1 MTEFEIKQKIK
12 SVLEKNPNVSADQF
26 LANFAGIECSEVIDF
41 LERAGLAQKLIFDNL
56 QNMYRRILEGTK
68 NIKTLNL
75 PKIKKISS
83 FGRSEVREIFIGSSL
98 KYLDQNAFMYLS
110 DLKKVTF
117 SEGIKRIPAA
127 CFKNLTNLKEVY
139 LPESVQYIG
148 GSAFEGCSPDL
159 KIITPGRKPGS
170 IFKCSEK
177 DLEFLKS
184 HIVFEEP
191 IVSESLTEAFS
202 NSMPEWLK
210 DKISKDKFLKKLF
223 TVRGI
228 DLNKCRFEDRDVS
241 TIKKRKD
248 PIITDSRYIQVW
260 SVSTTD
266 STPERIL
273 VLPFM
278 SDSSFGVGT
287 TAQAQLACKYTPLKT
302 YLEYARHFCY
312 IDTLD
317 SSIPDLQNK
326 KKKRFANGKDPYR
339 DRFTQEERPFAKL
352 DKSGYV
358 IPGIRNLKNRLTNKY
373 GDTLIYKKLE
383 KCYEDLQELRDK
395 IIDANNMILS
405 DDIRY
410 MQSGYKSPID
420 HLQNAMNS
428 FQLALDIYRELVD
441 QLEESNN
448 LGMNFNSKDRVLNS
462 IHKCLSNIEDANNEI
477 SDYNFT
483 SLI

>member
-26 LANFAGIECSEVIDF
+26 LASFTSKERSEVIDF
-41 LERAGLAQKLIFDNL
+41 LENAGLAQKLIFDNL
-56 QNMYRRILEGTK
+56 RSINSRILEGTK

-75 PKIKKISS
+75 PKVKKISS
-83 FGRSEVREIFIGSSL
+83 FGRSKVREIFIGSSL
-98 KYLDQNAFMYLS
+98 KYLDQNAFMYLPY
-110 DLKKVTF
+110 LEKVTF
-117 SEGIKRIPAA
+117 SEGIKRIPAE
-127 CFKNLTNLKEVY
+127 CFKNLTNLEEVY

-148 GSAFEGCSPDL
+148 GSAFEGCSSYL

-170 IFKCSEK
+170 IFKCVEK

-191 IVSESLTEAFS
+191 IASESLTEAFS

-210 DKISKDKFLKKLF
+210 GALLKDKRLKRIF
-223 TVRGI
+223 TSNNI

-260 SVSTTD
+260 SVSD
-266 STPERIL
+266 DITPERIL

-278 SDSSFGVGT
+278 SEYRFGVGT
-287 TAQAQLACKYTPLKT
+287 EAQAQLACKYIPLKT

-317 SSIPDLQNK
+317 SSIPDLQSK
-326 KKKRFANGKDPYR
+326 KEKRFDNRKDPYR
-339 DRFTQEERPFAKL
+339 DRFTQKERRFNKL
-352 DKSGYV
+352 DKSGYI
-358 IPGIRNLKNRLTNKY
+358 IPSIGALKNRLISKY

-395 IIDANNMILS
+395 IIDANNMVLS

-420 HLQNAMNS
+420 NLQNAMS
-428 FQLALDIYRELVD
+428 YFKRALDIYRGLVD

-448 LGMNFNSKDRVLNS
+448 LGMNFNSKDTVLYS
-462 IHKCLSNIEDANNEI
+462 IRDCLSHIEDANNEI
-477 SDYNFT
+477 SNYNFT

>member
-12 SVLEKNPNVSADQF
+12 SVLERNPNANADQF
-26 LANFAGIECSEVIDF
+26 LASFTSRERSEVIDF
-41 LERAGLAQKLIFDNL
+41 LENAGLAQKLVFDNL
-56 QNMYRRILEGTK
+56 QSMNSRILEGTK
-68 NIKTLNL
+68 IKTLNL
-75 PKIKKISS
+75 PKVKKISS
-83 FGRSEVREIFIGSSL
+83 FGSSEVREIFIGSSL
-98 KYLDQNAFMYLS
+98 KYLDQNAFMHLP

-127 CFKNLTNLKEVY
+127 CFKNLSNLKEVY

-210 DKISKDKFLKKLF
+210 DALLKDSSLKRIF
-223 TVRGI
+223 TRNNI

-260 SVSTTD
+260 SVSYTD

-278 SDSSFGVGT
+278 LYCSFGVGT
-287 TAQAQLACKYTPLKT
+287 AEQAQLACKYTPLKT

-326 KKKRFANGKDPYR
+326 KQKRFNNRKDPEK
-339 DRFTQEERPFAKL
+339 DRFTQKERPLSKL

-358 IPGIRNLKNRLTNKY
+358 IPSIRGLKNRLISKY
-373 GDTLIYKKLE
+373 GGTLIYKKLE

-410 MQSGYKSPID
+410 MQSGYRSPID

-428 FQLALDIYRELVD
+428 FRRALDIYRDIVD

-448 LGMNFNSKDRVLNS
+448 LGMNFSSRDRVLDNIS
-462 IHKCLSNIEDANNEI
+462 TCLSNIKKANDEI